1 MWRDVD
7 LGRKKGAGDE
17 ERERSLVRAVAQ
29 PVNLATLEPGTG
41 GLPIQGLKPKLKR
54 GLGRSLVV
62 EHLPGVSKALPSLLG
77 SKGGRAGEM
86 LSG

>member
-1 MWRDVD
+1 MLTWEGKR
-7 LGRKKGAGDE
+7 GQGMKK
-17 ERERSLVRAVAQ
+17 ERSSVRAVAQ
-29 PVNLATLEPGTG
+29 PVTPATLETGTG

-54 GLGRSLVV
+54 GLGRSSVV

-77 SKGGRAGEM
+77 SKGERAGEM